1 MAVIK
6 TLINGNNYIGIFAL
20 ATDKFCLVG
29 KGVIRSKEETI
40 EKALEVKLVRGSMN
54 YSQLVG
60 LYAVANSKGI
70 LLPHI
75 TENNEINEL
84 KLQLPDTNIS
94 VLNSNLNALR
104 NNILVNDKIAL
115 VNPMYSKLEK
125 KVIGD
130 SLDVEVVDFSIGGFK
145 TVGANNI
152 LTNKGVVFNNNI
164 SEEEK
169 ERAEDILGMKGEQS
183 TANFGSLNLGLCTV
197 ANSNGLIA
205 GDLTTGY
212 ELARI
217 AGSLGF

>member
-6 TLINGNNYIGIFAL
+6 TLINGNSYIGIFAV
-20 ATDKFCLVG
+20 ATDRFCLAGNALTAG
-29 KGVIRSKEETI
+29 KEAEI
-40 EKALEVKLVRGSMN
+40 EKSLGVEVVGGSIN

-60 LYAVANSKGI
+60 LYAIANSKGI

-84 KLQLPDTNIS
+84 KRQLPEINVS
-94 VLNSNLNALR
+94 VLNSSLNALH
-104 NNILVNDKIAL
+104 NNILANDKIAI
-115 VNPMYSKLEK
+115 VNPLYSKQEK
-125 KVIGD
+125 KGIED
-130 SLDVEVVDFSIGGFK
+130 ALDVEVMSFEIGGFK

-152 LTNKGVVFNNNI
+152 LTNKGIVFNNNI
-164 SEEEK
+164 AEEEK
-169 ERAEDILGMKGEQS
+169 ENIEGIIGMKGEQS
-183 TANFGSLNLGLCTV
+183 TANFGSLNLGLCII